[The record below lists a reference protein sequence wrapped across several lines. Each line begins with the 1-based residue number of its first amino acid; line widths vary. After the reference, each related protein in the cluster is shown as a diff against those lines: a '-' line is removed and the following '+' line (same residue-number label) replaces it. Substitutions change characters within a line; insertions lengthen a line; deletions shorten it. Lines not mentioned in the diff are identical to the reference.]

1 MRFARLFV
9 VSCTAVLFAG
19 ALFTERTAANGNAR
33 HPQLVT
39 DGGAPLPQPPVVADG
54 GAPLEAQALRHID
67 LADDSALQL
76 LKAFHLE
83 RRAAVL

>member
-54 GAPLEAQALRHID
+54 GAPLPQPPKFVDGGAPLPQPP
-67 LADDSALQL
+67 
-76 LKAFHLE
+76 KVAF
-83 RRAAVL
+83 AA